1 VTPTITRTPTQTTT
15 PTTTITPTI
24 TNTPS
29 VTPTIT
35 PTPNYVYVFKTCE
48 RVIKGISFS
57 EVIQT
62 LPVGFSITVGQTFKD
77 SNGTCWTFKGVFET
91 SYVTSDANTSPFTWS
106 GNYFDG
112 LNPTI
117 FASCEACLTPP
128 PPPPKVISTSSIFV
142 NCGAGE
148 QQDHLDWFITLDSVV
163 SQNVN
168 YTLRVEYYK
177 PSTGQ
182 YSLVSVSGTILQG
195 TNSDV
200 ESCAING
207 GGIRIGTGLQV
218 VSTCVLFIGGS
229 INVGNF
235 GC

>member
-1 VTPTITRTPTQTTT
+1 MTPTPTKTMTPT
-15 PTTTITPTI
+15 PTITPTI
-24 TNTPS
+24 TLTPS

-48 RVIKGISFS
+48 KIIKGVSFS

-62 LPVGFSITVGQTFKD
+62 LPAGFTITVGQTFKD
-77 SNGTCWTFKGVFET
+77 NNGTCWGYKGQYET
-91 SYVTSDANTSPFTWS
+91 SYVTSDVNTSSFTYS

-112 LNPTI
+112 LTPTI

-142 NCGAGE
+142 NCGAGD

-168 YTLRVEYYK
+168 YTLRVVYYK

-182 YSLVSVSGTILQG
+182 YTTTTVSGTIQQG

>member
-1 VTPTITRTPTQTTT
+1 
-15 PTTTITPTI
+15 
-24 TNTPS
+24 

-62 LPVGFSITVGQTFKD
+62 LPVEFSITVGQTFKD
-77 SNGTCWTFKGVFET
+77 SNGICWTYKGVFDT
-91 SYVTSDANTSPFTWS
+91 SYVTNDANTSPFTWS

-112 LNPTI
+112 LVPTTI
-117 FASCEACLTPP
+117 YDSCEICLTPP
-128 PPPPKVISTSSIFV
+128 PPPPKVTSVYSITTS
-142 NCGAGE
+142 CGAGTLN
-148 QQDHLDWFITLDSVV
+148 DYLDWFIDLDKI
-163 SQNVN
+163 VN
-168 YTLRVEYYK
+168 QDVTYTLSVRYYQPSSGEYF
-177 PSTGQ
+177 TTTVG
-182 YSLVSVSGTILQG
+182 GTIRQG
-195 TNSDV
+195 TSSDV
-200 ESCAING
+200 SSCFING
-207 GGIRIGTGLQV
+207 GGRFLGDGYVV

>member
-1 VTPTITRTPTQTTT
+1 LTPTRTQTPT
-15 PTTTITPTI
+15 PTITPTI
-24 TNTPS
+24 TITPS
-29 VTPTIT
+29 ITPTIT
-35 PTPNYVYVFKTCE
+35 PTPNFVYVFKTCE
-48 RVIKGISFS
+48 RVNKGISFS

-77 SNGTCWTFKGVFET
+77 SNGKCWSYKGVFDT
-91 SYVTSDANTSPFTWS
+91 SYVTSDANTSSFTWS

-117 FASCEACLTPP
+117 YASCDACLTPP

-142 NCGAGE
+142 NCVAGDE
-148 QQDHLDWFITLDSVV
+148 QDHLDWFITLDSVV

-168 YTLRVEYYK
+168 YTLRVVYYK

-182 YSLVSVSGTILQG
+182 YTTTTVSGTIQQG

-218 VSTCVLFIGGS
+218 VSTCVLSIGGG
-229 INVGNF
+229 INAGNF
-235 GC
+235 AC